1 MLPPIALL
9 FPGQGAQF
17 VGMGRELRDASPAA
31 AALFAQADACLGR
44 ELTKIM
50 WEGPKEELTR
60 TANCQPA
67 LYLHGL
73 AALAALREAL
83 DGRAAEFDAA
93 TVGAAGLSL
102 GELTA
107 HASAG
112 TFDFENGLK
121 LVERRGELMEEAC
134 RAVGGAMAALIGGDA
149 PSALA
154 LAEACGVEVAN
165 YNSPGQYVLSGVV
178 DGIKQAVAQA
188 KDRGFRKAVTLDVA
202 GAYHSRLMEPARTRL
217 AEALAVTP
225 MEAPLFPVIANFNAE
240 AVRDPVTARDL
251 LTKQVTGSVRWIESI
266 ERFSKDQG
274 ATLFLE
280 LGPGAV
286 LAGLVGRIVSGA
298 EVISVGDPASVAKA
312 AERLLGA

>member
-1 MLPPIALL
+1 MLPRIALL

-17 VGMGRELRDASPAA
+17 VGMGRDLQDSSPQAGG
-31 AALFAQADACLGR
+31 LFSKANVALGR
-44 ELTKIM
+44 DLTKIM
-50 WEGPKEELTR
+50 WEGPKDELTR

-83 DGRAAEFDAA
+83 AEKAADFDKSI
-93 TVGAAGLSL
+93 VGAAGLSL

-107 HASAG
+107 HAAAH

-134 RAVGGAMAALIGGDA
+134 RAAGGSMAALIGGDA
-149 PSALA
+149 ASALA

-165 YNSPGQYVLSGVV
+165 YNSPGQYVLSGAIEDVNRA
-178 DGIKQAVAQA
+178 IALA
-188 KDRGFRKAVTLDVA
+188 KDKGFRKAVPLDVA
-202 GAYHSRLMEPARTRL
+202 GAYHSRLMAPAQARL
-217 AEALAVTP
+217 AEALAATP
-225 MEAPLFPVIANFNAE
+225 MEAPKFPVVANFSAE
-240 AVRDPVTARDL
+240 PIRDPVTAREI

-266 ERFSKDQG
+266 ERL
-274 ATLFLE
+274 ANELNVALFLE

-298 EVISVGDPASVAKA
+298 EVLSIGDTASVAKA
-312 AERLLGA
+312 IERLKS

>member
-9 FPGQGAQF
+9 FPGQGAQA
-17 VGMGRELRDASPAA
+17 VGMGRELKDSSPAA
-31 AALFAQADACLGR
+31 AALYAQADACLGR
-44 ELTKIM
+44 DLTKVM
-50 WEGPKEELTR
+50 WEGPKEDLTR

-93 TVGAAGLSL
+93 IVGAAGLSL

-107 HASAG
+107 HASAR

-121 LVERRGELMEEAC
+121 LVARRGELMEEAC
-134 RAVGGAMAALIGGDA
+134 RAAGGTMAALIGGDA

-165 YNSPGQYVLSGVV
+165 YNSPGQYVLSGAV
-178 DGIKQAVAQA
+178 DGIQQAVAQA
-188 KDRGFRKAVTLDVA
+188 KDRGFRKAVPLEVA
-202 GAYHSRLMEPARTRL
+202 GAYHSRLMEPARARL
-217 AEALAVTP
+217 AEALAKTP
-225 MEAPLFPVIANFNAE
+225 MEAPRFPVIANFSAE
-240 AVRDPVTARDL
+240 PVRDPVTARDL
-251 LTKQVTGSVRWIESI
+251 LTKQVTGAVRWIESI
-266 ERFSKDQG
+266 ERLANEFG

-286 LAGLVGRIVSGA
+286 LAGLVGRIVNGA
-298 EVISVGDPASVAKA
+298 EVISIGDPASVTKA
-312 AERLLGA
+312 AARLQA

>member
-1 MLPPIALL
+1 MLPRIALL

-17 VGMGRELRDASPAA
+17 VGMGRELQDSSPRAGGLYA
-31 AALFAQADACLGR
+31 KANATLGR
-44 ELTKIM
+44 NLTQIM

-73 AALAALREAL
+73 ASLEALRESLAEKS
-83 DGRAAEFDAA
+83 AEFDKAI
-93 TVGAAGLSL
+93 VGAAGLSL

-107 HASAG
+107 HAAAH

-134 RAVGGAMAALIGGDA
+134 QAAGGTMAALIGGDA
-149 PSALA
+149 ASALA

-165 YNSPGQYVLSGVV
+165 YNSPGQYVLSGTVEGV
-178 DGIKQAVAQA
+178 KQAVAQA
-188 KDRGFRKAVTLDVA
+188 KEKGFRKAVPLEVA
-202 GAYHSRLMEPARTRL
+202 GAYHSRLMAPAQERL
-217 AEALAVTP
+217 TEALAATP
-225 MEAPLFPVIANFNAE
+225 MEAPKFPVIANFSAE
-240 AVRDPVTARDL
+240 AVRDPVTTRDFL
-251 LTKQVTGSVRWIESI
+251 AKQVTGSVRWIESI
-266 ERFSKDQG
+266 ERLSQEMG

-286 LAGLVGRIVSGA
+286 LAGLVGRILSGA
-298 EVISVGDPASVAKA
+298 EVISIGDTASVAKA
-312 AERLLGA
+312 IARLSV

>member
-1 MLPPIALL
+1 
-9 FPGQGAQF
+9 
-17 VGMGRELRDASPAA
+17 MGRDLQDSSPRAA
-31 AALFAQADACLGR
+31 GLFAKANATLGR
-44 ELTKIM
+44 DLTKVM

-83 DGRAAEFDAA
+83 AEKSAEFDKAI
-93 TVGAAGLSL
+93 VGAAGLSL

-107 HASAG
+107 HAAAQ

-134 RAVGGAMAALIGGDA
+134 RAAGGTMAALIGGDA
-149 PSALA
+149 ASALA

-165 YNSPGQYVLSGVV
+165 YNSPGQYVLSGAV
-178 DGIKQAVAQA
+178 DGVKQAIELA
-188 KDRGFRKAVTLDVA
+188 KEKGFRKAVPLEVA
-202 GAYHSRLMEPARTRL
+202 GAYHSRLMAPAQARL
-217 AEALAVTP
+217 AEALAATP
-225 MEAPLFPVIANFNAE
+225 MEAPKFPVIANFSAE
-240 AVRDPVTARDL
+240 PVRDPVTAREI

-266 ERFSKDQG
+266 ERLANEMG
-274 ATLFLE
+274 VMLFLE

-286 LAGLVGRIVSGA
+286 LAGLVSRIVVGA
-298 EVISVGDPASVAKA
+298 EVISVGDAASVAKA
-312 AERLLGA
+312 ADRLKS

>member
-9 FPGQGAQF
+9 FPGQGAQT
-17 VGMGRELRDASPAA
+17 VGMGRELKESSPAA
-31 AALFAQADACLGR
+31 AALFARADACLGR
-44 ELTKIM
+44 DLTKIM

-73 AALAALREAL
+73 AALAAVRESL
-83 DGRAAEFDAA
+83 DNRAAEFDAA
-93 TVGAAGLSL
+93 IVGAAGLSL

-107 HASAG
+107 HAAAG
-112 TFDFENGLK
+112 TVDFENGLK

-134 RAVGGAMAALIGGDA
+134 RLAGGTMAALIGGDA

-165 YNSPGQYVLSGVV
+165 FNSPGQYVLSGAV
-178 DGIKQAVAQA
+178 DGITKAVAQA
-188 KDRGFRKAVTLDVA
+188 RDRGFRKAVPLDVA

-217 AEALAVTP
+217 AEALATTP
-225 MEAPLFPVIANFNAE
+225 MDAPRFPVIANFSAE
-240 AVRDPVTARDL
+240 PVRDPVTARDL
-251 LTKQVTGSVRWIESI
+251 LTKQVTGSVRWIGSI
-266 ERFSKDQG
+266 ERLAKEFG
-274 ATLFLE
+274 VMLFIE

-286 LAGLVGRIVSGA
+286 LAGLVGRIVGAA
-298 EVISVGDPASVAKA
+298 EVISIGDPASVAKA
-312 AERLLGA
+312 AERLKA